1 MTSDQ
6 SPLYNEDLLGPRRPG
21 GETRG
26 VRRLGSTLGMVVD
39 SWRRR
44 PVPRRVLAVLSLLML
59 LGGAVLFAWPFLT
72 NLYTDIRQGQ
82 LEDELMS
89 PASRRA
95 YITRTIEP
103 GEALTRI
110 QVPALG
116 LDTIVV
122 EGTTLAALQAG
133 AGHYPQTALPCE
145 EGNTAIAGHRTTYGK
160 PFASIDDLRP
170 GDEITLETPV
180 GRCTYEVAGRPF
192 YTVPTDGGV
201 LAPGNGGS
209 FLTLTTCHPPGSAAQ
224 RLIVRAELTSSE
236 LFDTSDDSG
245 A

>member
-1 MTSDQ
+1 MTSERP
-6 SPLYNEDLLGPRRPG
+6 PLYDENMLGRRGPG
-21 GETRG
+21 GEPRG
-26 VRRLGSTLGMVVD
+26 VKRVGSALGVIAD

-44 PVPRRVLAVLSLLML
+44 PVPRRILAGASVLML
-59 LGGAVLFAWPFLT
+59 LGGVFLFAWPFIT
-72 NLYTDIRQGQ
+72 NLYTDYRQGQ
-82 LEDELMS
+82 LEDQLLS

-110 QVPALG
+110 EIPTLG

-133 AGHYPQTALPCE
+133 AGHYPGTALPCE

-160 PFASIDDLRP
+160 PFADIDALHP
-170 GDEITLETPV
+170 GDQVTLETPV
-180 GRCTYEVAGRPF
+180 GTCTYEVTGRPF
-192 YTVPTDGGV
+192 YIEPTQDDV
-201 LAPGNGGS
+201 LQPVSGS
-209 FLTLTTCHPPGSAAQ
+209 VLTLTTCHPPGSAAQ
-224 RLIVRAELTSSE
+224 RLIVRAKLVSSKLYE
-236 LFDTSDDSG
+236 N

>member
-1 MTSDQ
+1 MTSERP
-6 SPLYNEDLLGPRRPG
+6 PLYDENLLGRPVPG
-21 GETRG
+21 GDPRG
-26 VRRLGSTLGMVVD
+26 LRRIGSALGVIAD

-44 PVPRRVLAVLSLLML
+44 PVPRRILTAASVVML
-59 LGGAVLFAWPFLT
+59 LGGVLLFAWPFLT
-72 NLYTDIRQGQ
+72 NLYTDYRQGQ
-82 LEDELMS
+82 LEDELLT

-110 QVPALG
+110 EIPTLG

-133 AGHYPQTALPCE
+133 AGHYPNTALPCE

-160 PFASIDDLRP
+160 PFAEIDDLHI

-180 GRCTYEVAGRPF
+180 GRCTYEVKGRPF
-192 YTVPTDGGV
+192 YIEPTEGDV
-201 LAPGNGGS
+201 LQQGTGS
-209 FLTLTTCHPPGSAAQ
+209 ILTLTTCHPPGSAAQ
-224 RLIVRAELTSSE
+224 RLIVQAELVSSE
-236 LFDTSDDSG
+236 LFE